1 MKSCKI
7 KIFFIVL
14 VIVTAIAALV
24 HLRTRQQIPEH
35 ALLIME
41 GEKEIY
47 VDIDDLTFETVTGIR
62 VNGKG
67 EEIPVEAPGISI
79 KDILTEVN
87 VTEFE
92 EIVIESDDSYQARV
106 SKDETEEGGKA
117 YLLQDEG
124 SLRLI
129 VFGDEN
135 SKRSVSNVVKMI
147 VE

>member
-1 MKSCKI
+1 
-7 KIFFIVL
+7 
-14 VIVTAIAALV
+14 
-24 HLRTRQQIPEH
+24 
-35 ALLIME
+35 ME
-41 GEKEIY
+41 GEKEIH

-92 EIVIESDDSYQARV
+92 EIIIESDDSYQARV

-117 YLLQDEG
+117 YLLRDERK
-124 SLRLI
+124 LRLI

>member
-1 MKSCKI
+1 
-7 KIFFIVL
+7 
-14 VIVTAIAALV
+14 
-24 HLRTRQQIPEH
+24 
-35 ALLIME
+35 
-41 GEKEIY
+41 
-47 VDIDDLTFETVTGIR
+47 
-62 VNGKG
+62 
-67 EEIPVEAPGISI
+67 VEAPGISI

-106 SKDETEEGGKA
+106 SKDETEESGKA
-117 YLLQDEG
+117 YLLQDEEK
-124 SLRLI
+124 LRLI